1 MGPHFSL
8 AILLLFFSLSHA
20 KHHHHHHHHRHFPL
34 EIRGACKA
42 SRDPLTCEASF
53 HHHHFPSNLTTLQ
66 IIHSALAFS
75 SHKLANAQAMV
86 KDILNASA
94 GNVNV
99 TVAARNCMEGLDFSE
114 YRSKQ
119 TADALPRGEM
129 KDARAWM
136 SAALGYQ
143 RGCSAGLQKV
153 NDTAR
158 VRKTIVFMESLIGL
172 TSNALGMIMN
182 YDIHGN
188 QIASWSPPKTERE
201 GFWEGVH
208 GTRTDVKGGGV
219 PSSLKPNVRVCKV
232 GNCEYRT
239 VQDAVNAAP
248 NNLVSERF
256 VILIKEGL
264 YDEIVRVPMTKRNLL
279 FLGDGMGKTVITGSL
294 NVGHMANSGVTTF
307 ESATVGVLGDGFMAR
322 DLTIQNTAGA
332 DAQQAV
338 AFRSSSDQ
346 SIVEN
351 CEFLGN
357 QDTLYV
363 NSLRQ
368 YYKSCRIQGNI
379 DFIFGNAAAYFQ
391 DCDIL
396 VAPRIVNPENGETN
410 AVTAHG
416 RMEPGQ
422 STGLV
427 FHNCS
432 INGTPEYMKLYYS
445 NPSVH
450 KTYLGRPWK
459 EYSRTVFIQCKFGD
473 LINPAGWMPWSGEF
487 ALNTLYY
494 GEFGNKGTAANAK
507 ERVSWSSQIPAQH
520 VYSYSVQNFIQG
532 DQWIPSSS

>member
-1 MGPHFSL
+1 MASGFSV
-8 AILLLFFSLSHA
+8 AILLILFFSLSHA
-20 KHHHHHHHHRHFPL
+20 KHHHHLPP

-42 SRDPLTCEASF
+42 SRDPSTCEASF
-53 HHHHFPSNLTTLQ
+53 HHHFPSNLTALQ
-66 IIHSALAFS
+66 IIYSALGRS
-75 SHKLANAQAMV
+75 SHKLTKAQAAV
-86 KDILNASA
+86 KDILKSSA
-94 GNVNV
+94 GNINV
-99 TVAARNCMEGLDFSE
+99 TVAARNCVEGLDYSE
-114 YRSKQ
+114 YRFKQ
-119 TADALPRGEM
+119 TVNDALARGEM

-143 RGCSAGLQKV
+143 HGCSSGLKKV
-153 NDTAR
+153 NDTSR
-158 VRKTIVFMESLIGL
+158 VRQTIVLMESLIGF
-172 TSNALGMIMN
+172 TSDTLGMIMN

-201 GFWEGVH
+201 GFWEAVR
-208 GTRTDVKGGGV
+208 GTREVKGGV
-219 PSSLKPNVRVCKV
+219 PWSLKPNVTVCKV
-232 GNCEYRT
+232 GNCGYRR

-248 NNLVSERF
+248 NNLVSQRF
-256 VILIKEGL
+256 VIWIKAGM
-264 YDEIVRVPMTKRNLL
+264 YDEIVRVPMAKTNLV

-294 NVGHMANSGVTTF
+294 NVGGMANSGVTTF
-307 ESATVGVLGDGFMAR
+307 ESATVGVVGDGFMAR
-322 DLTIQNTAGA
+322 DVTIQNTAGA

-338 AFRSSSDQ
+338 AFRSSSDH
-346 SIVEN
+346 SIIEN

-379 DFIFGNAAAYFQ
+379 DFIFGNAAALFQ

-410 AVTAHG
+410 VVTAHG
-416 RMEPGQ
+416 RIEPGQ
-422 STGLV
+422 STGFI

-432 INGTPEYMKLYYS
+432 INGTAQYMKSYYS

-450 KTYLGRPWK
+450 KTFLGRPWK
-459 EYSRTVFIQCKFGD
+459 EYARTVFLQCRFGD

-494 GEFGNKGTAANAK
+494 GEFGNTGAAANAK
-507 ERVSWSSQIPAQH
+507 ERVLWSSQIPPQH
-520 VYSYSVQNFIQG
+520 VYTYSLQNFIQG
-532 DQWIPSSS
+532 DQWIPLSS